1 MDGLV
6 CKQHLRPS
14 RFIAVLAVAGL
25 ILAWTPS
32 SSAERRVVPGK
43 EVAVGFP
50 RSAAIR
56 GAARSIDRLRVPK
69 HMRLSR
75 IKGSYSVGVAST
87 ADSTTLQSR
96 EPVPVND
103 LEIAALCASLRA
115 ANPGIPLECEA
126 NVLFHTAVTPNDTF
140 YSSLYGMTKIA
151 APAAWDLTTGSPSVV
166 IAVIDSGVDYT
177 HPDLVANIH
186 TNAAEV
192 AGNFFDDDSNGF
204 VDDYYGYDFVNSD
217 GAPLDDDEHGTHCA
231 GTVGAQGNNAT
242 GVTGVNWQVGILP
255 VKVLDA
261 NGDGFLTDIA
271 AGIEYAVDR
280 GASILSM
287 SLSGPSNAGALE
299 SAIEYARQQNVLVVV
314 AAGNDGLD
322 NDETPSFP
330 ASSTAANILAV
341 AATNSRDQL
350 ASFSNYGEVSVDV
363 AAPGVEI
370 LSTVPNNLYKILS
383 GTSMATPA
391 VAGLAGLIKAANG
404 SLTYLQIKDIIM
416 ASVDQRASLRGTTVS
431 GGRVNAANAVS
442 MGFGLPTPTPT
453 PASGAH
459 TVSLSIERA
468 TRRNYLSGTVTDS
481 GGGPIV
487 GVQVRLFCNRRQVA
501 SKLTDDVGYYEFAR
515 RRPIAPVRCSVRDAT
530 NVRSPVRTA
539 R

>member
-1 MDGLV
+1 
-6 CKQHLRPS
+6 
-14 RFIAVLAVAGL
+14 
-25 ILAWTPS
+25 
-32 SSAERRVVPGK
+32 
-43 EVAVGFP
+43 
-50 RSAAIR
+50 
-56 GAARSIDRLRVPK
+56 
-69 HMRLSR
+69 MRLSR
-75 IKGSYSVGVAST
+75 IKGSYSVGVASRT
-87 ADSTTLQSR
+87 DSTTLQSR

-103 LEIAALCASLRA
+103 LEIAALCSSLRA
-115 ANPGIPLECEA
+115 ANPGTPIECEA

-151 APAAWDLTTGSPSVV
+151 APSAWDLTTGSASVV

-186 TNAAEV
+186 TNTAEV
-192 AGNFFDDDSNGF
+192 AGNFLDDDSNGF
-204 VDDYYGYDFVNSD
+204 VDDFYGYDFVNSD

-231 GTVGAQGNNAT
+231 GTVGARGNNAT

-255 VKVLDA
+255 IKVLDA
-261 NGDGFLTDIA
+261 NGDGFLSDIA
-271 AGIEYAVDR
+271 AGIEYSVDR

-287 SLSGPSNAGALE
+287 SLSGPSSSGLLD
-299 SAIEYARQQNVLVVV
+299 SAIDYARQQNVLVVV
-314 AAGNDGLD
+314 AAGNDGLN

-350 ASFSNYGEVSVDV
+350 ASFSNYGEISVDV

-370 LSTVPNNLYKILS
+370 LSTVPNSLYKMLS
-383 GTSMATPA
+383 GTSMATPH
-391 VAGLAGLIKAANG
+391 VAGLAGLVKAANG
-404 SLTYLQIKDIIM
+404 SLTYAQIKDIIM
-416 ASVDQRASLRGTTVS
+416 ASVDERASLRGTTVS

-442 MGFGLPTPTPT
+442 MGLGLPTPTPT
-453 PASGAH
+453 PAFGAH
-459 TVSLSIERA
+459 HVSLSIERA

-487 GVQVRLFCNRRQVA
+487 GVQVHLFCNRRRVA

-515 RRPIAPVRCSVRDAT
+515 RRPAAPVRCSVRDAT
-530 NVRSPVRTA
+530 NVRSPIRTA